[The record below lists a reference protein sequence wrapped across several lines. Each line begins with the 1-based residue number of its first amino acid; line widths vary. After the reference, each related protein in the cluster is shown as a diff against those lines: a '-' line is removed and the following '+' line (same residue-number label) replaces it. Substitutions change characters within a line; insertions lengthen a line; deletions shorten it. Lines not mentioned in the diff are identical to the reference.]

1 MGSVAGRYG
10 SGVPEG
16 EELSGVDAWEAVTI
30 STRAVM
36 TDHDTVAVLA
46 HHVRRL
52 DAGACAAL
60 VADLWR
66 ARGYE
71 TSREGRDV
79 VATGRDG
86 TLRIRVGS
94 WVETADPPDVL
105 VSRRGGRDVRE
116 AAAAGVRVVDAE
128 GLAGMLRY
136 AVDREAARELC
147 ERHLG
152 APPGDLRP
160 PTRERLRARLATL
173 RAATAAVDAGDSTLA
188 PASFLGAVLVL
199 LVVGAVAGV
208 ALTGNPGSPGTD
220 SDGAVDALSVPESTP
235 VGGVVASSTPGPTTD
250 ATDGPT
256 PNASVVPGLTDEGIV
271 DLSALAAAH
280 ARSLLG
286 RSYTLW
292 MDTYRPPPDD
302 REGSPVQFDTDVAVA
317 GDRFLIEENVGD
329 DETRRHLRTVYHDD
343 GDWYIANETA
353 GGTVYTRVTPRGGMA
368 PLPALN
374 PDNVALGLVATY
386 LSTPETAVEGRI
398 SGNARDGTGSPTL
411 YRLVGRGTPPT
422 MDANEVRNYTA
433 VALVDRDGLVR
444 DLTVRYT
451 VIDGE
456 ETYRVREEWTYGYIG
471 ETTVDPPAWYV
482 ERFADE
488 ANGSG
493 TT

>member
-1 MGSVAGRYG
+1 
-10 SGVPEG
+10 
-16 EELSGVDAWEAVTI
+16 
-30 STRAVM
+30 M

-52 DAGACAAL
+52 DSGACAAL

-71 TSREGRDV
+71 TRREGRDV

-94 WVETADPPDVL
+94 TGGTADPPDVL
-105 VSRRGGRDVRE
+105 VSPRVGRGARE
-116 AAAAGVRVVDAE
+116 AAAADVRVVDAE
-128 GLAGMLRY
+128 GLARMLRY
-136 AVDREAARELC
+136 AVSPETARTLC

-152 APPGDLRP
+152 APPEDLRP
-160 PTRERLRARLATL
+160 PTRERLRARLAAL
-173 RAATAAVDAGDSTLA
+173 RAATTAVDAGDSPVA

-208 ALTGNPGSPGTD
+208 AFTGSPGSIGAD
-220 SDGAVDALSVPESTP
+220 GDGAVDALSVPESTP
-235 VGGVVASSTPGPTTD
+235 VGDTVVVTPTPTPT
-250 ATDGPT
+250 AGAADGPP
-256 PNASVVPGLTDEGIV
+256 PNASVVPGLTDDGV
-271 DLSALAAAH
+271 ADLSALAAAH

-292 MDTYRPPPDD
+292 MDTYRPPPGD
-302 REGSPVQFDTDVAVA
+302 RDGEPKQFDTDVAVS

-329 DETRRHLRTVYHDD
+329 DETRRHLRTVYHD
-343 GDWYIANETA
+343 GEAWHVANETA
-353 GGTVYTRVTPRGGMA
+353 AGTVYTRVTPRGGMA

-374 PDNVALGLVATY
+374 PDNVALGLVAKY

-433 VALVDRDGLVR
+433 IALVDRDGLVR

-451 VIDGE
+451 VVDGE
-456 ETYRVREEWTYGYIG
+456 ETYRVREEWTYGYLG

-482 ERFADE
+482 ERFAGD
-488 ANGSG
+488 ADGSG

>member
-1 MGSVAGRYG
+1 
-10 SGVPEG
+10 
-16 EELSGVDAWEAVTI
+16 
-30 STRAVM
+30 M

-60 VADLWR
+60 VADLWS

-71 TSREGRDV
+71 TRREGRDV
-79 VATGRDG
+79 VATGRG
-86 TLRIRVGS
+86 ETLRIRVGS
-94 WVETADPPDVL
+94 VVEGADPPDVL
-105 VSRRGGRDVRE
+105 VSRRTGQNARE

-128 GLAGMLRY
+128 GLAGVLRY
-136 AVDREAARELC
+136 AVSPETARTLC

-152 APPGDLRP
+152 GSPEDLRP
-160 PTRERLRARLATL
+160 PTRERLHARLAAL
-173 RAATAAVDAGDSTLA
+173 RAATAAVDAGDSPVA

-208 ALTGNPGSPGTD
+208 ALTATPGAPGASD
-220 SDGAVDALSVPESTP
+220 DGAVDALSVPESTP
-235 VGGVVASSTPGPTTD
+235 VGGVVVTSTPTPT
-250 ATDGPT
+250 AGAADGPA
-256 PNASVVPGLTDEGIV
+256 PNASVVPGLTDEGIA

-302 REGSPVQFDTDVAVA
+302 RDAAPVQFDTDVAVS
-317 GDRFLIEENVGD
+317 GDRFLVEENVGD
-329 DETRRHLRTVYHDD
+329 DEDRRRLRTVYHD
-343 GDWYIANETA
+343 GEAWHVANETA
-353 GGTVYTRVTPRGGMA
+353 AGTVYTRVAPRGGMA

-374 PDNVALGLVATY
+374 PDNVALGLVARY

-456 ETYRVREEWTYGYIG
+456 ETYRVRQEWTYGYLG

-482 ERFADE
+482 ERFGGDDDP
-488 ANGSG
+488 G